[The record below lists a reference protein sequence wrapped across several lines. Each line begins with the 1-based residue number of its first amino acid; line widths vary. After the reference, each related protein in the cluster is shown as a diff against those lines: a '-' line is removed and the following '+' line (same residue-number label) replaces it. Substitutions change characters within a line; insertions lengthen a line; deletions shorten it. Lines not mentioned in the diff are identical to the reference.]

1 MNGHARGNRPRVVII
16 GAGFGGLWAA
26 RGLAGKPVSVTVLD
40 RNNYHTFLPLLY
52 QVAAAELEP
61 EEITY
66 PVRGMLRHIPGVRFS
81 MSEVSRIDLP
91 SKSVYAGDRIFSYDY
106 LVVAGGTTSHFFGVP
121 GAAEHTFPLKTIE
134 EGIVLR
140 NRILSRFEKAAGSR
154 DPGLLKRALTFVII
168 GGGATG
174 VEYAGALIELIKGP
188 FVKDYPEIDFRHVRL
203 ILLEGTGRL
212 LSSLPEKLGEY
223 AGRRL
228 SKLGVSVRTGLQVT
242 RVTKEGVLLQD
253 GSSID
258 SETVIWTAGITGS
271 PFLEQ
276 WGLPADEHGRAAVYP
291 TLQLPG
297 HPEVYVVGDLASVGG
312 LEKPHPMLAPVAIQQ
327 GTAAAEN
334 IGRQLRGEKPVPFS
348 YRDRGTMVVIGRN
361 AAVAHI
367 GERAYTGFFAWILW
381 LVVHII
387 KLMGFRNRLLVL
399 INWAWDYFFFE
410 RAVKI
415 ILPTTRLGGAE

>member
-297 HPEVYVVGDLASVGG
+297 HPEVYVVGDL

>member
-1 MNGHARGNRPRVVII
+1 MNGHARGNRPRVVIV

-26 RGLAGKPVSVTVLD
+26 RGLARHPVSVILLD

-66 PVRGMLRHIPGVRFS
+66 PVRNLIRHLPGLRFS
-81 MSEVSRIDLP
+81 MSEVSNIDLP
-91 SKSVYAGDRIFSYDY
+91 SRTVYAGDRTFSYDY
-106 LVVAGGTTSHFFGVP
+106 LVLAGGTTSHFFEVP
-121 GAAEHTFPLKTIE
+121 GAADNAFPLKTLE

-140 NRILSRFEKAAGSR
+140 NQILSCFELAAGSSDSDLR
-154 DPGLLKRALTFVII
+154 KRALTFVII

-188 FVKDYPEIDFRHVRL
+188 LVKDYPEIDFRQVRL
-203 ILLEGTGRL
+203 FLLEGSDSL
-212 LSSLPEKLGEY
+212 LSGLPGELGDY
-223 AGRRL
+223 ARRRL
-228 SKLGVSVRTGLQVT
+228 IKLGVSVRTGSLVT
-242 RVTKEGVLLQD
+242 RVTSGGVSLGD
-253 GSSID
+253 GTEIGAD
-258 SETVIWTAGITGS
+258 TVVWTAGISGASLLTR
-271 PFLEQ
+271 
-276 WGLPADEHGRAAVYP
+276 WGLPAGEDGLAAVTP

-297 HPEVYVVGDLASVGG
+297 HPEVYVVGDLASVGD

-361 AAVAHI
+361 AAVAQI

-415 ILPTTRLGGAE
+415 IFPTTRLGGAE